1 MSWSTTDSDA
11 LERVILGLKMKIVSQ
26 LGAQEG
32 MTVVDVGCGQGG
44 FTAALARMVGDS
56 GRVVAVDVTDEYLI
70 EFKERLGRCNVED
83 RVTFV
88 QADAINLEGILS
100 SRFADL
106 VVGFR
111 LLEELK
117 NCRDMPK
124 VVGEMIRV
132 TRTGG
137 KTCFIEMSTE
147 AGNKAEEAY
156 IRLHREGGDCFFS
169 EGEIVDAMKG
179 YGLVD
184 IHVDEVDSDVW
195 FSSDLAKQNLSHAQV
210 WSDSDVAR
218 RLGSLIEAHG
228 MKYPKFLVFSGRR
241 P

>member
-1 MSWSTTDSDA
+1 MSWSITDADA
-11 LERVILGLKMKIVSQ
+11 LERVILGLKMKIASR

-56 GRVVAVDVTDEYLI
+56 GRVVAVDVTDEYLM
-70 EFKERLGRCNVED
+70 EFKERLGRCGVED

-88 QADAINLEGILS
+88 QADAINLEGILPS
-100 SRFADL
+100 CFADL

-124 VVGEMIRV
+124 VVGEMIHV
-132 TRTGG
+132 TRSGR

-147 AGNKAEEAY
+147 ARNRAEEAY
-156 IRLHREGGDCFFS
+156 IRLHRESGDCFFS
-169 EGEIVDAMKG
+169 EEEILEEMNG

-184 IHVDEVDSDVW
+184 IHVDEVDSDIW
-195 FSSDLAKQNLSHAQV
+195 FSPDLAKQNLSHAQV
-210 WSDSDVAR
+210 WSDSDVVR
-218 RLGSLIEAHG
+218 RLGSLIEVHG
-228 MKYPKFLVFSGRR
+228 MKYPKFLIFSGRR